1 MKIKLLLLFCFGLIN
16 QILFS
21 QNITLDNRAT
31 GIGNTAIL
39 PDGWEYVNPISS
51 NVVLKSGFYHLERS
65 GDTADYLFS
74 DIYNVQNYE
83 SLSVNFYYG
92 NFGSGNDTKV
102 RVELSL
108 DGGQSY
114 IYRLVTSQTANS
126 TNLTGRSETLVF
138 NSTIFVGLIL
148 TDNVRLRFSDDD
160 GPKDVRLGKIVISGT
175 PPQCTPPIL
184 NGNLTSTTYCGNSVL
199 SFDNSISYTSSQL
212 FWQATATGTSLGT
225 PYTGDRTV
233 TTSGTYYLRRFDGT
247 CWSSA
252 ISVNVTVNQNPSMA
266 GSLSVTNISCNIS
279 QITYS
284 ASSESG
290 LYWQTIVSGTST
302 TNPYSSLTVTNTGT
316 YYLRRLANGCWSDA
330 KQITI
335 SGFNVNTIATQPQN
349 VNTTVGSTAN
359 FTVSS
364 LYTTGV
370 TYQWQ
375 ILNGSTWENISGG
388 NTNNYNFTNA
398 QLSDSGKQF
407 RVLVT
412 DACGTLI
419 SDLATLFVTVGPCYT
434 ADFNN
439 ITSGSSTT
447 TGGSNT
453 QLSTYSGFNTLT
465 TLYNAGGAI
474 RFGSGNNIGSI
485 TSNPL
490 TNVSGNITVEI
501 SAKGWSQNE
510 RTIFISVN
518 NIEQEFLIPTWI
530 GGAFSSATFDFTNVA
545 LNSELKI
552 YTKNGSNRAFVDDIK
567 IFCNVNIEVC
577 NPLHITSIF
586 PINGPASTIV
596 TLNTTEDF
604 TNYNVFFGS
613 MQAHIIERTSTT
625 IKFIVPQNVYGIT
638 PVLKNEGNCEF
649 PFNFYVTKFL
659 GTECNLNS
667 SNVYISEIYDANSG
681 SLGFVELY
689 NPSSQPIDLSL
700 AKLRRYGDYNNLN
713 SFSER
718 QLSGT
723 IAPNSV
729 VIFKVDTSSDVAC
742 EPLTIINTTLS
753 GINDNDLIE
762 LYFNDILIDVVR
774 TPNFIG
780 YSLIRNSNAQTPS
793 IIYNDNDW
801 TILETESCANLGSHN
816 QLLQGENIQHT
827 ISYSTSCNLDSA
839 VITTTATYLPS
850 SNFTYQWYVNIPNTS
865 SWTILTNNSDFNGVT
880 TNVLTVFNLPA
891 KQDYQYSCLIYLDGI
906 LCANISDAIKISG
919 SSATVWNGNSWSNGT
934 PAINTSAIIN
944 GNYNTQTNGSF
955 SCCSLTVNENSQLII
970 NANNYVEVDN
980 NIITNGYLKVENF
993 GQLVQINNDAVNT
1006 GLIDFEVKT
1015 QFKKWDYTH
1024 FTTPVHTYNVYTLS
1038 PNTLRNRIYEWN
1050 PTITSQYGVY
1060 GNWSNPQGNMIPGK
1074 GYLVT
1079 APHNFSNSQPET
1091 FIGKFTGIPN
1101 NGIFRIPISRGNYNG
1116 NDFLNS
1122 LNNTYITKWD
1132 DNFNLIGNP
1141 YPSAIS
1147 ADLFL
1152 IENQDKLA
1160 GPLSFWLNTY
1170 GLSTQHLNPFFG
1182 IYDQNYNS
1190 NSFLNYNLTG
1200 SSAGPNTF
1208 NGYIAPSQGFFVT
1221 MVDGN
1226 SNATDHVVINN
1237 QMRSKDYSNQFVY
1250 RSQHPESRIWL
1261 DLVSS
1266 NQKLEKRILIGYVA
1280 GATNQAERLYDGVEA
1295 KSLSNDIY
1303 SMPTNSNESLVIQGR
1318 QLPFSVSDIVSLG
1331 LNFQTPG
1338 NYTISLA
1345 YLEGQIEEV
1354 EIPIYLEDRLLN
1366 FVHNLKEA
1374 PYNFSSVSGR
1384 FEDRFILKYQNTTLS
1399 TPNINSQHQ
1408 VIVHGTHQV
1417 TIQTSNQNI
1426 VKVDVYNVLG
1436 QKLDTYTTNSETVTL
1451 SRLQKNNTNLIF
1463 YIQLDN
1469 GQKVTKQYIY

>member
-1 MKIKLLLLFCFGLIN
+1 MKLKLLLLFCFGLIN

-21 QNITLDNRAT
+21 QNISLDNRAT

-51 NVVLKSGFYHLERS
+51 NAVLKSGFYHLERS

-114 IYRLVTSQTANS
+114 NYRLVTSQTANS

-138 NSTIFVGLIL
+138 NSTIFAGLIL

-160 GPKDVRLGKIVISGT
+160 GPKDVRLGKIIISGT

-184 NGNLTSTTYCGNSVL
+184 DGNLTFTTYCGNSVL
-199 SFDNSISYTSSQL
+199 SLDNSISYTSTQL
-212 FWQATATGTSLGT
+212 YWQTSATGTSLDN
-225 PYTGDRTV
+225 PYSGDRTV
-233 TTSGTYYLRRFDGT
+233 TSSGIYFLRRFDGT

-252 ISVNVTVNQNPSMA
+252 ISVNATVNQNPSMT
-266 GSLSVTNISCNIS
+266 GSLSVTNISCNTS

-284 ASSESG
+284 ATAETG
-290 LYWQTIVSGTST
+290 LYWQTNATETST
-302 TNPYSSLTVTNTGT
+302 LNPYSVLTITNTGT
-316 YYLRRLANGCWSDA
+316 YYLRRLVNGCWSEA

-335 SGFNVNTIATQPQN
+335 SGFNVNTIVSQPQN

-375 ILNGSTWENISGG
+375 ILNGSNWENILGA
-388 NTNNYNFTNA
+388 TNLSYSISNA

-412 DACGTLI
+412 DACGVLI
-419 SDLATLFVTVGPCYT
+419 SQTALLSVNTGPCYA

-474 RFGSGNNIGSI
+474 RFGSSNNIGSI

-490 TNVSGNITVEI
+490 TNVSGNISLVI
-501 SAKGWSQNE
+501 SAKGWSSTE
-510 RTIFISVN
+510 RTIYVSIN
-518 NIEQEFLIPTWI
+518 NVEQEFFIPTWI
-530 GGAFSSATFDFTNVA
+530 GDDFSTATFNFTNVPSGST
-545 LNSELKI
+545 LSI
-552 YTKNGSNRAFVDDIK
+552 YTKNSAKRAFVDDIK

-613 MQAHIIERTSTT
+613 IQAHIIERTSTT

-638 PVLKNEGNCEF
+638 PVLKNDSNCEY
-649 PFNFYVTKFL
+649 PFNFYVTKFS
-659 GTECNLNS
+659 GTHCNFNS

-689 NPSSQPIDLSL
+689 NPTSQPIDLSL
-700 AKLRRYGDYNNLN
+700 AKLRRYGDYDNLN

-723 IAPNSV
+723 IEPNSV
-729 VIFKVDTSSDVAC
+729 VIFKVDTSNEVAC

-762 LYFNDILIDVVR
+762 LYFNDILIDVVK

-780 YSLIRNSNAQTPS
+780 YSLIRNSDAQTPS
-793 IIYNDNDW
+793 TIYNGNDW
-801 TILETESCANLGSHN
+801 TILETESCVNLGSHN

-839 VITTTATYLPS
+839 VITTTATYLPT

-865 SWTILTNNSDFNGVT
+865 SWTILTNNSDFQGVT

-891 KQDYQYSCLIYLDGI
+891 KQDYQYSCLIYLDGN
-906 LCANISDAIKISG
+906 LCANISDAIKISDFN
-919 SSATVWNGNSWSNGT
+919 ATVWNGNSWSNGT
-934 PAINTSAIIN
+934 PTINTSAIIN
-944 GNYNTQTNGSF
+944 GNYITQTNGNF

-970 NANNYVEVDN
+970 SPNTYVEVQN
-980 NIITNGYLKVENF
+980 NITNNGYLKVENNA
-993 GQLVQINNDAVNT
+993 QLVQINNNAVNI
-1006 GLIDFEVKT
+1006 GAIDFEVKT
-1015 QFKKWDYTH
+1015 QLKKWEYSQY
-1024 FTTPVHTYNVYTLS
+1024 TTPVNTYNVYNFS
-1038 PNTLRNRIYEWN
+1038 PNTLRSRIYEWV
-1050 PTITSQYGVY
+1050 PTVNSTYGSY
-1060 GNWSNPQGNMIPGK
+1060 GNWRNPEGAMIPGN
-1074 GYLVT
+1074 GYSVT
-1079 APHNFSNSQPET
+1079 APNDFSTTQSQT
-1091 FIGKFTGIPN
+1091 FTGIFTGIPN
-1101 NGIFRIPISRGNYNG
+1101 NGIYNVPVTRGTFVGEDYVNQ
-1116 NDFLNS
+1116 
-1122 LNNTYITKWD
+1122 LNNIYISKWD
-1132 DNFNLIGNP
+1132 DNYNLIGNP

-1147 ADLFL
+1147 ADQFL
-1152 IENQDKLA
+1152 IHNQNKVL
-1160 GPLSFWLNTY
+1160 GSISIWQNTY
-1170 GLSTQHLNPFFG
+1170 GLSNQHENPFFG
-1182 IYDQNYNS
+1182 SYQINYNS
-1190 NSFLNYNLTG
+1190 NSFLTYNLTG
-1200 SSAGPNTF
+1200 TTNGPNTF
-1208 NGYIAPSQGFFVT
+1208 NGFIAGGQGFFIT
-1221 MVDGN
+1221 LADDGTN
-1226 SNATDHVVINN
+1226 PTDHIEFTN
-1237 QMRSKDYSNQFVY
+1237 QMRSKNHINQYVYRNSNQ
-1250 RSQHPESRIWL
+1250 ETKIWL
-1261 DLVSS
+1261 DLTKNNSL
-1266 NQKLEKRILIGYVA
+1266 QKRILIGYVN
-1280 GATNQAERLYDGVEA
+1280 GASNQQDKLFDAIESKNLNTDFYSMSDDNSE
-1295 KSLSNDIY
+1295 SLS
-1303 SMPTNSNESLVIQGR
+1303 IQGR
-1318 QLPFSVSDIVSLG
+1318 IAPINVNDVVRLG
-1331 LNFQTPG
+1331 LNFSSPG
-1338 NYTISLA
+1338 NYTIGMPF
-1345 YLEGQIEEV
+1345 LEGLLLNEEQV
-1354 EIPIYLEDRLLN
+1354 VILEDKLLN
-1366 FVHNLKEA
+1366 FEHNLKTGS
-1374 PYNFSSVSGR
+1374 YHFSSVAGR
-1384 FEDRFILKYQNTTLS
+1384 FEDRFVLKYQNTTLS
-1399 TPNINSQHQ
+1399 NPEFNIQNQ
-1408 VIVHGTHQV
+1408 VIVHGQQQLTV
-1417 TIQTSNQNI
+1417 QTSNQNI
-1426 VKVDVYNVLG
+1426 KQIEVYNVLG
-1436 QKLDTYTTNSETVTL
+1436 QKLDSYNANSSTVTL
-1451 SRLQKNNTNLIF
+1451 NRLQKNNTTLVL
-1463 YIQLDN
+1463 YILLEN